1 MFVRRGAG
9 TKAACRPPRTRGCN
23 PAAFGNGVTRAA
35 GFALVCFQRC
45 PIRGPQLID
54 LDAAL
59 AAHFPEHPHFRPGQ
73 REALQ
78 AVLEGRDV
86 VAVLPTG
93 GGKTLVYQLAGA
105 LLQGTT
111 VVATP
116 LIALMQD
123 QVRRLSDEE
132 NAHPQTVA
140 SLTGTVRGEER
151 VRLLEQLKAGELDFL
166 FATPEQLARDDVRR
180 ALRASRIDVF
190 CVDEA
195 HCISEWGFDFRPAY
209 RELAASAKAM
219 GRPPILALTAT
230 APETVQRDVAREL
243 KLNDPVL
250 VARGF
255 DRSNLYFGVIRVTDP
270 DRRDRQLAK
279 LLTNYAGSNVVVY
292 CTTRRESEET
302 ALALL
307 ELGINAGHYHGGME
321 KSLREEVQTAFLED
335 PEYGGLEVLCATSA
349 FGMGIDKPNIRAVVH
364 RTMPDSLESYWQEA
378 GRAGRDGEPSD
389 CILMY
394 RPEDQS
400 VHHHLH
406 RRSRPSETT
415 VAKMVLVLSRI
426 AKPTPQT
433 DIVAQIAE
441 AAEVA
446 RSGVVSLL
454 EDLERF
460 GYMAEYKAGL
470 KFKGDPAQAMER
482 LAEHYAMQ
490 VEVETSRLE
499 MVASYAEGVVCR
511 RRYLLNYLGDEYPG
525 ELCLRCDNCLRI
537 AEQRGAEDWDLGA
550 QEERVE
556 AERGGPF
563 APGQPVKHPEWG
575 DGAVQRIDGDLLV
588 VRFDTVG
595 YRSMHGPTVVERN
608 LLEPA

>member
-1 MFVRRGAG
+1 M
-9 TKAACRPPRTRGCN
+9 
-23 PAAFGNGVTRAA
+23 
-35 GFALVCFQRC
+35 
-45 PIRGPQLID
+45 
-54 LDAAL
+54 
-59 AAHFPEHPHFRPGQ
+59 
-73 REALQ
+73 LQ
-78 AVLEGRDV
+78 GRDV

-93 GGKTLVYQLAGA
+93 GGKTLVYQLAGV
-105 LLQGTT
+105 LMEGTT

-123 QVRRLSDEE
+123 QVRRLSEDPGTHQRVE
-132 NAHPQTVA
+132 
-140 SLTGTVRGEER
+140 SLTGAVRGEER
-151 VRLLEQLKAGELDFL
+151 ASLLDDLRAGKLEFL

-180 ALRASRIDVF
+180 ALRDAKIDLF

-209 RELAASAKAM
+209 RELASAAKAM

-230 APETVQRDVAREL
+230 APETVRNDVAREL
-243 KLNDPVL
+243 KLRDPLV

-255 DRSNLYFGVIRVTDP
+255 DRTNLTFSVQRVTDP

-279 LLTNYAGSNVVVY
+279 LLTRYGGSSVVVY

-307 ELGINAGHYHGGME
+307 ELGINAGHYHGGMDR
-321 KSLREEVQTAFLED
+321 SLRDEVQEAFLSD

-349 FGMGIDKPNIRAVVH
+349 FGMGIDKADIRAVIH
-364 RTMPDSLESYWQEA
+364 RTMPDSLEAYWQEA
-378 GRAGRDGEPSD
+378 GRAGRDGQPSD
-389 CILMY
+389 CVLFY

-415 VAKMVLVLSRI
+415 VAKMVLLLSRI
-426 AKPTPQT
+426 DKATPQS
-433 DIVAQIAE
+433 DVVAHIAE
-441 AAEVA
+441 GAEVA

-454 EDLERF
+454 EDLERL
-460 GYMAEYKAGL
+460 GYLSEFKSGIR
-470 KFKGDPAQAMER
+470 FKGDPAEAMEA
-482 LAEHYAMQ
+482 LARHYAIQ

-499 MVASYAEGVVCR
+499 MVASYAETVTCR

-537 AEQRGAEDWDLGA
+537 AEQRGTEDWDVEL
-550 QEERVE
+550 QRERV
-556 AERGGPF
+556 AADRSGPF
-563 APGQPVKHPEWG
+563 SAGQPVRHPEWG
-575 DGAVQRIDGDLLV
+575 PGAVQRVDGEVLV
-588 VRFDTVG
+588 VRFDSVG
-595 YRSMHGPTVVERN
+595 YRSMHAPTVIDLN
-608 LLEPA
+608 LLEPV